1 MTGATRLGRPE
12 ARRRAPDGP
21 VRLLLVGHDLHGR
34 GTERSV
40 VRLLQNFDRSVVEPV
55 LALVHARGEFLADVP
70 ADVPVRE
77 IAPGAQRTSGALRQV
92 VRLVASEKPDCVLG
106 IHTSPSRLVALA
118 RLTRPRTPVI
128 CWEPDPFRR
137 VEGDKGGYALRRA
150 VTAATHRLA
159 SVVLCPSDVVADEV
173 ARELWLARDDVVVL
187 PHPSVDAAVLEG
199 ATEPATE
206 PPFGEGRPV
215 IVNVGNMHEHKS
227 QRDLLEAF
235 ADVRSRRECSLVV
248 IGKGPLEAELR
259 ARAAELG
266 VAADVHFYG
275 FRANPFKYV
284 AAADAFASSATSEG
298 FDISQVEAMAC
309 GTPVVVTDSP
319 RYRVVE
325 AERTGL
331 LVPPGRP
338 QELARALDRLLDDPA
353 LVRRLT
359 EAARVRARDLDAA
372 TVTRAYENL
381 VLKVAGR

>member
-1 MTGATRLGRPE
+1 VTP
-12 ARRRAPDGP
+12 P
-21 VRLLLVGHDLHGR
+21 VRLLMVGHDLHGR

-40 VRLLQNFDRSVVEPV
+40 VRLLQNFDRDVIAPV

-70 ADVPVRE
+70 ADVPIKE
-77 IAPGAQRTSGALRQV
+77 IAPGAQRTSGALVQIV
-92 VRLVASEKPDCVLG
+92 KLVAREKPDCVLG

-137 VEGDKGGYALRRA
+137 VEGDKGGYGVRRA

-173 ARELWLARDDVVVL
+173 ARELWLARDAIVVL

-199 ATEPATE
+199 AAEPAIE

-215 IVNVGNMHEHKS
+215 IVNIGNMHEHKS
-227 QRDLLEAF
+227 QRDLLDAF
-235 ADVRSRRECSLVV
+235 ADVRSRRECSLVI
-248 IGKGPLEAELR
+248 IGKGPLEGELR
-259 ARAAELG
+259 AHAAELG
-266 VAADVHFYG
+266 VGADVHFYG
-275 FRANPFKYV
+275 FRANPFKYL
-284 AAADAFASSATSEG
+284 AAADAFASSAKSEG

-325 AERTGL
+325 HEETGL
-331 LVPPGRP
+331 LVTPGRP
-338 QELARALDRLLDDPA
+338 LELARALDRLLDDPA

-359 EAARVRARDLDAA
+359 GAARIRAQDLDAA
-372 TVTRAYENL
+372 TVTRSYEDL